1 MFGRVISFFSENKSL
16 PSPFSLSGGVETT
29 VGSDKVL
36 TFTTNGT
43 LTVSG
48 SGVIRVLVVGGGAG
62 GGGAFRDTP
71 SNVFYT
77 GAGGNGGQV
86 VYNAAFSVSSGSY
99 NVVIGSAGVGGSQG
113 VGTAPDNVPGYQ
125 SSILGIIAYGGNK
138 ANSYGADGGAYITGI
153 SSANGNDGSAGT
165 TNDINGTSYV
175 YGSGAG
181 SGALGTS
188 ITTRVGGNGGTGAG
202 TGGGADFGALNPPPT
217 TGSNYGGGGGGGARV
232 HNTRRGDGA
241 AGFNGIVIVRYTPN

>member
-43 LTVSG
+43 LIVSG

-62 GGGAFRDTP
+62 GGGAL
-71 SNVFYT
+71 SNSVAGAFYS

-99 NVVIGSAGVGGSQG
+99 NVVIGSAGAGGSRQ
-113 VGTAPDNVPGYQ
+113 TTPNNVPGYQ
-125 SSILGIIAYGGNK
+125 SSILGIIAYGGDK
-138 ANSYGADGGAYITGI
+138 ANSYGANGGDII
-153 SSANGNDGSAGT
+153 VSFSANGSDGTSGT

-181 SGALGTS
+181 SGS
-188 ITTRVGGNGGTGAG
+188 ISTNSNTRVGGNGGTGAG
-202 TGGGADFGALNPPPT
+202 TGGGGSFGTLTPAPT
-217 TGSNYGGGGGGGARV
+217 TGSNYGGGGGGGALILNVRQ
-232 HNTRRGDGA
+232 GDGA

>member
-16 PSPFSLSGGVETT
+16 PSPFALSGGVETT

-62 GGGAFRDTP
+62 GGGAF
-71 SNVFYT
+71 SNVGSGAFYS

-86 VYNAAFSVSSGSY
+86 IYNAAFSVSSGSY
-99 NVVIGSAGVGGSQG
+99 AVVVGSAGAGGSRQ
-113 VGTAPDNVPGYQ
+113 TTPDNVPGYQ
-125 SSILGIIAYGGNK
+125 SSILGIIAYGGDK
-138 ANSYGADGGAYITGI
+138 ANSYGANGGASIVGN
-153 SSANGNDGSAGT
+153 SSAIGNDGSVGT

-181 SGALGTS
+181 SGSTS
-188 ITTRVGGNGGTGAG
+188 AGNTRAGGNGGTGAG
-202 TGGGADFGALNPPPT
+202 TGGGGSSNVLTPAPT
-217 TGSNYGGGGGGGARV
+217 TGSNYGAGGGGGALILSVRQ
-232 HNTRRGDGA
+232 GDGA
-241 AGFNGIVIVRYTPN
+241 AGANGIVIVRYTPN

>member
-1 MFGRVISFFSENKSL
+1 MFGKVISFFSENKSL

-62 GGGAFRDTP
+62 GGGAF
-71 SNVFYT
+71 SNTGSGTFYS

-99 NVVIGSAGVGGSQG
+99 NVVIGSAGAGGSRQ
-113 VGTAPDNVPGYQ
+113 TTPDNVPGYQ
-125 SSILGIIAYGGNK
+125 SSILGIIAYGGDK
-138 ANSYGADGGAYITGI
+138 ANSYGANGGASIVGN

-181 SGALGTS
+181 SGSTS
-188 ITTRVGGNGGTGAG
+188 TSGNTRVGGNGGTGAG
-202 TGGGADFGALNPPPT
+202 TGGGASFGTLTPLPT
-217 TGSNYGGGGGGGARV
+217 TGSNYGGGGGGGALVLSVRQ
-232 HNTRRGDGA
+232 GDGA

>member
-1 MFGRVISFFSENKSL
+1 MFGKVISFFSENKPLS
-16 PSPFSLSGGVETT
+16 SPFSLSGGVETS

-43 LTVSG
+43 LAVSG
-48 SGVIRVLVVGGGAG
+48 SGIIRVLVVGGGAG
-62 GGGAFRDTP
+62 GGGAL
-71 SNVFYT
+71 SNNVAGAFYS

-99 NVVIGSAGVGGSQG
+99 AVVVGSAGAGGLRQ
-113 VGTAPDNVPGYQ
+113 TTPNNVPGYQ
-125 SSILGIIAYGGNK
+125 SSILGIVANGGNK
-138 ANSYGADGGAYITGI
+138 ANSYGANGGDII
-153 SSANGNDGSAGT
+153 VSFSANGSDGTSGT

-181 SGALGTS
+181 SGS
-188 ITTRVGGNGGTGAG
+188 ISTNSNTRVGGNGGTGAG
-202 TGGGADFGALNPPPT
+202 TGGGGSFGTLTPAPT
-217 TGSNYGGGGGGGARV
+217 TGSNYGGGGGGGALILNVRQ
-232 HNTRRGDGA
+232 GDGA